1 MLKSYLLPE
10 NAYSVLYRDFLNSL
24 PQAVRFL
31 GRHYSEAGVFAEK
44 AQEVCDSFA
53 GDRGRLVAML
63 SNFNR
68 GLDCSAETLVQ
79 IGKLNDPQTVAVISG
94 QQAGLLGGPL
104 YTVYKAI
111 AAVKLARDLEGKL
124 GRPVVPVFWIASE
137 DHDFSEANHC
147 WMLDR
152 DNRPQRIDL
161 ELEHMGQ
168 PVGMLPLT
176 EDAGINVLE
185 RLTSLTMET
194 DFTPDLLTM
203 LDETRAFSQTP
214 ADWFARIMAKLFAGE
229 GLVMFDPLIPEAREM
244 LAPFYMK
251 AAKEI
256 DTARETLQS
265 RETAL
270 RAAGYPLQVERD
282 PDTSLFMFV
291 GGKRAALYYKDG
303 YYTTRDGVVNYNQ
316 EELLELAE
324 KSPESLSPNVLLRPL
339 AQDSLFP
346 TVAYIPGPGELAY
359 FAQVTSLY
367 PVLGQT
373 APLLYPR
380 PGLTVVE
387 PRLARYMKRYEIA
400 ENQLLSDMDECLRR
414 ELRKKT
420 DVDLDSVF
428 EHLRQHLA
436 VEYEHLKRDLAR
448 LSGQLAELTETN
460 LQHVYAEISYL
471 EDKAQQEARDKNEV
485 VVRHFANLEQTL
497 RPLGK
502 LQERVFNIFV
512 FQMKYGRDFW
522 RQLVDEFPA
531 APGHYLF
538 YYQPGKEN

>member
-1 MLKSYLLPE
+1 
-10 NAYSVLYRDFLNSL
+10 
-24 PQAVRFL
+24 
-31 GRHYSEAGVFAEK
+31 
-44 AQEVCDSFA
+44 
-53 GDRGRLVAML
+53 
-63 SNFNR
+63 
-68 GLDCSAETLVQ
+68 
-79 IGKLNDPQTVAVISG
+79 
-94 QQAGLLGGPL
+94 
-104 YTVYKAI
+104 
-111 AAVKLARDLEGKL
+111 
-124 GRPVVPVFWIASE
+124 
-137 DHDFSEANHC
+137 
-147 WMLDR
+147 
-152 DNRPQRIDL
+152 
-161 ELEHMGQ
+161 
-168 PVGMLPLT
+168 
-176 EDAGINVLE
+176 
-185 RLTSLTMET
+185 
-194 DFTPDLLTM
+194 
-203 LDETRAFSQTP
+203 
-214 ADWFARIMAKLFAGE
+214 
-229 GLVMFDPLIPEAREM
+229 M
-244 LAPFYMK
+244 LAPFYVK
-251 AAKEI
+251 AAKEM
-256 DTARETLQS
+256 DAARETLQS

-282 PDTSLFMFV
+282 PDASLFMFV

-303 YYTTRDGVVNYNQ
+303 YYTTRDGVVNYNRN
-316 EELLELAE
+316 ELLELAE

-339 AQDSLFP
+339 AQDSFFP

-387 PRLARYMKRYEIA
+387 PRLGRYMKRYEIA

-428 EHLRQHLA
+428 GHLRQHLA
-436 VEYEHLKRDLAR
+436 VEYEHLKKDLAR
-448 LSGQLAELTETN
+448 LSGQLAELAETN

-502 LQERVFNIFV
+502 LQERVFTILV
-512 FQMKYGRDFW
+512 FQMKYGPDFW
-522 RQLVDEFPA
+522 RQLVEEFPA
-531 APGHYLF
+531 APGHYVF